1 MKQVQIMGRS
11 TTGVRF
17 GAAVLAVAA
26 LTLTGCT
33 KQGGDTT
40 CENYQKMS
48 DADQR
53 EQVTKLYKDKHGDE
67 PSAIVVSGL
76 QQQAIVYCKTAG
88 TPDSK
93 IKEIPIS

>member
-1 MKQVQIMGRS
+1 MTSS
-11 TTGVRF
+11 TTGYRF
-17 GAAVLAVAA
+17 GAALLAVAFV
-26 LTLTGCT
+26 LVGCT

-48 DADQR
+48 DSDQR
-53 EQVTKLYKDKHGDE
+53 DQVTKLYKDKHDQE

-76 QQQAIVYCKTAG
+76 QQQALLYCKTAG
-88 TPDSK
+88 KPDSK

>member
-1 MKQVQIMGRS
+1 MSKPTNGIRL
-11 TTGVRF
+11 

-67 PSAIVVSGL
+67 PSALVITGL
-76 QQQAIVYCKTAG
+76 QQQAVVYCKTAG
-88 TPDSK
+88 KPDSK

>member
-1 MKQVQIMGRS
+1 MTRPTIGIRV
-11 TTGVRF
+11 

-40 CENYQKMS
+40 CEDYQKMS

-67 PSAIVVSGL
+67 PAALVVTGL
-76 QQQAIVYCKTAG
+76 QQQAVVYCTTVGK
-88 TPDSK
+88 PDSK

>member
-1 MKQVQIMGRS
+1 M
-11 TTGVRF
+11 
-17 GAAVLAVAA
+17 LAVAFVLA
-26 LTLTGCT
+26 GCT

-48 DADQR
+48 DSDQR
-53 EQVTKLYKDKHGDE
+53 DQVTKLYKDKHGDE

-76 QQQAIVYCKTAG
+76 QQQAILYCKTAG
-88 TPDSK
+88 KPDAK